1 MSETKGL
8 GHYLCWQSG
17 DDQSTAKEFFASAFP
32 GRAAC
37 LMAKYLDSEQSESP
51 DSREI
56 AVKDHKGDIRIIKVV
71 RREVIQY
78 QAVKG

>member
-1 MSETKGL
+1 
-8 GHYLCWQSG
+8 
-17 DDQSTAKEFFASAFP
+17 
-32 GRAAC
+32 
-37 LMAKYLDSEQSESP
+37 MAKYLDSEQSESP